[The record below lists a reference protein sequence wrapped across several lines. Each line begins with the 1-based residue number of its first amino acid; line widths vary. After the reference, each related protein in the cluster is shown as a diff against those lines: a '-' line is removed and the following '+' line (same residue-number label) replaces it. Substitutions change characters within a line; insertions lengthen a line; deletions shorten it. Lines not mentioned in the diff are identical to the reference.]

1 MPQKLLEQEGLTSKE
16 AQKRLL
22 EYGENTLSAKKKSGP
37 LKIFLGQF
45 RDLMVIILLI
55 STVLSVMMGE
65 ITEAITIIAIV
76 LLNAVLGF
84 VQEYRTEKTLEALKE
99 MAAPAAQ
106 VIRDGEVVSVP
117 ASQMVVG
124 DVFLLKAGDRVPADA
139 LILSSTNLYAD
150 ESLLS
155 GESEPVEKHPAKT
168 LETDFGPGKLEA
180 VYMGTVITKGRG
192 KAIAAA
198 TGMESEMGKIAGML
212 DDIEEDPTPL
222 QLKLDQ
228 LGKIVA
234 IGCVGICAAV
244 SVAGILRGENL
255 FDMIITGISLA
266 VAAVPEGLPAIVT
279 ISLALAVRRILKRN
293 ALVRKLHAVE
303 TLGCANVICSDKT
316 GTLTENKMTV
326 REVVTPDRRL
336 TVAGENYADSAF
348 FEDGKKF
355 EAISHQGLMSLLEI
369 AAFCNNATA
378 SREKGGF
385 GLKERWQTTG
395 EPTEAAIQVL
405 AAKAGVI
412 PQELRWFRE
421 REIPFDSDRKMMT
434 VVGGMGSRHRVFTK
448 GAPDILLGRCTRY
461 QDERGVHPLNEG
473 MRSRILK
480 ENNRMAQN
488 ALRVLGFAY
497 RDASSIQGNLEE
509 DLIFVGLAGMIDPPR
524 PEAKAA
530 VEKCRRAKI
539 RPVMITGDHI
549 LTACAIAKDLGILR
563 EGDLTL
569 TGKELDEMSDEALDR
584 VVAKVSV
591 FSRVNPGHKLRIVR
605 ALKKRGDIVAM
616 TGDGVNDAPA
626 IKEANIGVAMGGGTD
641 VTKEASSIIL
651 LDNNF
656 ATLVAAIEEGRV
668 IYQNIRKFIRY
679 LLSCNIGEV
688 VTMFVGMLMGMP
700 VVLTPIQILLVNL
713 VTDGLPAMA
722 LGMDPAQDDVMELS
736 PRSSEESIF
745 SGGLLGTIV
754 FRGML
759 IGLTTLSMFV
769 AFYRLYGGVEAARTG
784 ALMTLIVAQ
793 LFHVFECKSETH
805 SLFGVP
811 FFNNKKLIGAVMVSG
826 GIAFLASENTWMR
839 AIFQT
844 IPLTLNQWLLVLGA
858 SLIAPIL
865 SALLLKLGREKPLEN
880 PVPMKTVRI
889 PRSDSFGG

>member
-266 VAAVPEGLPAIVT
+266 VA
-279 ISLALAVRRILKRN
+279 
-293 ALVRKLHAVE
+293 
-303 TLGCANVICSDKT
+303 
-316 GTLTENKMTV
+316 
-326 REVVTPDRRL
+326 
-336 TVAGENYADSAF
+336 
-348 FEDGKKF
+348 
-355 EAISHQGLMSLLEI
+355 
-369 AAFCNNATA
+369 
-378 SREKGGF
+378 
-385 GLKERWQTTG
+385 
-395 EPTEAAIQVL
+395 
-405 AAKAGVI
+405 
-412 PQELRWFRE
+412 
-421 REIPFDSDRKMMT
+421 DRKS
-434 VVGGMGSRHRVFTK
+434 VV
-448 GAPDILLGRCTRY
+448 
-461 QDERGVHPLNEG
+461 
-473 MRSRILK
+473 
-480 ENNRMAQN
+480 
-488 ALRVLGFAY
+488 
-497 RDASSIQGNLEE
+497 
-509 DLIFVGLAGMIDPPR
+509 
-524 PEAKAA
+524 
-530 VEKCRRAKI
+530 
-539 RPVMITGDHI
+539 
-549 LTACAIAKDLGILR
+549 
-563 EGDLTL
+563 
-569 TGKELDEMSDEALDR
+569 
-584 VVAKVSV
+584 
-591 FSRVNPGHKLRIVR
+591 
-605 ALKKRGDIVAM
+605 
-616 TGDGVNDAPA
+616 
-626 IKEANIGVAMGGGTD
+626 
-641 VTKEASSIIL
+641 
-651 LDNNF
+651 
-656 ATLVAAIEEGRV
+656 
-668 IYQNIRKFIRY
+668 
-679 LLSCNIGEV
+679 
-688 VTMFVGMLMGMP
+688 
-700 VVLTPIQILLVNL
+700 
-713 VTDGLPAMA
+713 
-722 LGMDPAQDDVMELS
+722 
-736 PRSSEESIF
+736 
-745 SGGLLGTIV
+745 
-754 FRGML
+754 
-759 IGLTTLSMFV
+759 
-769 AFYRLYGGVEAARTG
+769 
-784 ALMTLIVAQ
+784 
-793 LFHVFECKSETH
+793 
-805 SLFGVP
+805 
-811 FFNNKKLIGAVMVSG
+811 
-826 GIAFLASENTWMR
+826 
-839 AIFQT
+839 
-844 IPLTLNQWLLVLGA
+844 
-858 SLIAPIL
+858 
-865 SALLLKLGREKPLEN
+865 
-880 PVPMKTVRI
+880 
-889 PRSDSFGG
+889 